1 MSQAAGGQAALVRF
15 KQEPFD
21 LVLTDQKMPGLS
33 GLQVLEGVRA
43 MTPETAVIIMT
54 AYGTI
59 ETAVSAIKAGA
70 ADYLTK
76 PLNLDE
82 LLHRIH
88 RVRERQHLLSE
99 NRELREAL
107 AERHRVDGIIG
118 ESGPMQEALSLVRRV
133 APSDATV
140 LIRGESGTGK
150 ELIAKAI
157 HYASARAA
165 GPLVKV
171 NCAALAESLL
181 EAEMFGHEKGA
192 FTGAIATRKGR
203 FELAEGGSLFLDEI
217 GDLPAHVQVKL
228 LRVLQERE
236 FERVGSSR
244 PITVNVRLLA
254 ATHRDLEVL
263 VRDGRFRDDLYY
275 RINVVTVTLPPLRE
289 RRDDLPLLID
299 HFVRT
304 FAAKNS
310 KPIDGLTRRRA
321 RPCCVTTIPATC
333 EAREPDRA
341 RRGADARRGHRRRRP
356 ALDAARSRSRAG
368 RFGSRR
374 RGRGARATDDPRGA
388 GQVGW
393 CPDTGRGAPRNQR
406 ASASL
411 QIEEVR
417 AAAVTPKVPL
427 GCVCLGWGRGASAAA
442 HRGRQPAD
450 SARLARGTSIADQ
463 ASRKR
468 LSILRV
474 CARRKSCPSSVGSG

>member
-1 MSQAAGGQAALVRF
+1 MAESFRVLVVDDEPAQRELVAGFLAKQGFEVSQAAGGEAALVRF

-21 LVLTDQKMPGLS
+21 LVLTDQKMPDLS

-59 ETAVSAIKAGA
+59 ETAVGAIKAGA

-107 AERHRVDGIIG
+107 AERHRVEGIIG

-157 HYASARAA
+157 HYASPRAA
-165 GPLVKV
+165 GPLIKV

-181 EAEMFGHEKGA
+181 EAELFGHEKGA

-217 GDLPAHVQVKL
+217 GDLPAHMQVKL

-244 PITVNVRLLA
+244 PITVNGGCG
-254 ATHRDLEVL
+254 RD
-263 VRDGRFRDDLYY
+263 
-275 RINVVTVTLPPLRE
+275 P
-289 RRDDLPLLID
+289 
-299 HFVRT
+299 
-304 FAAKNS
+304 
-310 KPIDGLTRRRA
+310 
-321 RPCCVTTIPATC
+321 
-333 EAREPDRA
+333 
-341 RRGADARRGHRRRRP
+341 
-356 ALDAARSRSRAG
+356 SR
-368 RFGSRR
+368 
-374 RGRGARATDDPRGA
+374 PRGP
-388 GQVGW
+388 W
-393 CPDTGRGAPRNQR
+393 
-406 ASASL
+406 
-411 QIEEVR
+411 
-417 AAAVTPKVPL
+417 
-427 GCVCLGWGRGASAAA
+427 
-442 HRGRQPAD
+442 
-450 SARLARGTSIADQ
+450 
-463 ASRKR
+463 
-468 LSILRV
+468 
-474 CARRKSCPSSVGSG
+474 